1 MRTDRQEATAR
12 EAEEAV
18 LGALLIDSSRF
29 RDVDGLIS
37 PEHFT
42 SDARMA
48 ICRVIAEA
56 ARSNE
61 LADVVTVSTALPETQ
76 DYCFDLIKSTPG
88 TAMLIPWAGIVRENW
103 RLRQAIMIATN
114 LMANCRDRDGQAIDG
129 AVRDL
134 MALDVD
140 SFDHEHTTRSALES
154 AWRQIHTAHD
164 SGGALA
170 GLTSG
175 LQPLDDA
182 LGGFHASDLVVVA
195 ARPAMG
201 KTGFLL
207 GATEAG
213 SRQGPVGLISG
224 EQPHDQVGMR
234 WVAAGS
240 GISLHRLRAGRL
252 YNDNEWARAS
262 KAVQEYSLLPIHI
275 SDAAAPDLTDVE
287 RIARKW
293 RHKHGIKGLYVD
305 YLQRIQVS
313 SMRKAPRHERVGEVA
328 MRLKNL
334 ARDLEIPVIALAQ
347 LDREADKDER
357 PKMHHLANSSEIE
370 KESDQIILP
379 WRDLSNPKAVIAK
392 AEMNVVKNRHGMIG
406 TIHCRW
412 HGASTSFVSKE
423 RGDQLE
429 AEYEERKRG
438 REAMS

>member
-1 MRTDRQEATAR
+1 MTDRHDTSAR
-12 EAEEAV
+12 DAEEAV

-29 RDVDGLIS
+29 RDVDGLIC

-42 SDARMA
+42 SDARAA

-56 ARSNE
+56 SRGKE
-61 LADVVTVSTALPETQ
+61 VADAVTVSASLPQVQ
-76 DYCFDLIKSTPG
+76 DYVYELIQAVPG
-88 TAMLIPWAGIVRENW
+88 TAMLIPWANIVRDNW
-103 RLRQAIMIATN
+103 RNRQAMMVATN
-114 LMANCRDRDGQAIDG
+114 LIGRLKDRDEEAIATAMRELGRLEDD
-129 AVRDL
+129 RPEEFH
-134 MALDVD
+134 D
-140 SFDHEHTTRSALES
+140 SRSALTA
-154 AWRQIHTAHD
+154 AWQQINAAHD
-164 SGGALA
+164 SGGAMV

-182 LGGFHASDLVVVA
+182 LGGFHDSDLIVVA
-195 ARPAMG
+195 ARPAIG

-252 YNDNEWARAS
+252 YNENEWARAS
-262 KAVQEYSLLPIHI
+262 TAVQEYSRLPIHI
-275 SDAAAPDLTDVE
+275 SDAAAPDLTEVI

-293 RHKHGIKGLYVD
+293 RHKHGIRGLYVD
-305 YLQRIQVS
+305 YLQRIQVG

-328 MRLKNL
+328 MQLKNL

-379 WRDLSNPKAVIAK
+379 WRDLSDPKALIAK

-423 RGDQLE
+423 RGDVIE
-429 AEYEERKRG
+429 AEYEERR
-438 REAMS
+438 RARASS